1 MKPTLL
7 RKSFAWGT
15 LFTYLLVFASP
26 AAQAAPGPLANIPL
40 FLASPV
46 QPNVMILIDNSG
58 SMDNIIWA
66 AEYDNTIT
74 YADWGQGNGTNRDW
88 NSTNGN
94 KLHSTID
101 QGGCGS
107 GWKRG
112 NNGTSQKCL
121 KLPDPVTGGNTRY
134 TGNYL
139 NYLFATY
146 ADGTDLTQNQ
156 IPQSYRM
163 NVAKSVAT
171 NVVTGISGMRFGIAS
186 FNPSNNT
193 EGGIIGAEC
202 KNVDATHKTT
212 LTNAISGLSSAT
224 WTPLGEAL
232 YEVTRYFRGMT
243 GYYNNGIT
251 YTSPIQYRCQKN
263 FTIVI
268 TDGLPTY
275 DNNFPSN
282 DPDDTLDATRSL
294 PNWDNQAPATTQ
306 AMYPNFPQYSDGFKP
321 ASSQGDEGYSLYL
334 DDMAKFAT
342 DIDLRKAPAND
353 VTGVSFDDSSNN
365 NEFKKQ
371 TLNTYTI
378 GFSAANQ
385 MLQDAAAY
393 GGGQYFTA
401 FDEDTLT
408 AALQQ
413 VVANIASRVGS
424 AAAVAFN
431 TATLSTNSAVY
442 QARFN
447 SAQWS
452 GELLSYAL
460 DPLNGNIAST
470 ESWNAAAK
478 LDSQTSRKILT
489 YNPTLKK
496 GIPFTWNTTNLS
508 AAQQS
513 DLNMG
518 TSSVD
523 NKGADRLAYLRGD
536 RSNEGPG
543 TVAAP
548 KLDFRIRAS
557 VLGDITHS
565 SPVYVG
571 RPDLP
576 YPDTAPFPTSAGSKY
591 SDFKAAQA
599 NRAGIVYVGAN
610 DGMLHGFDAATG
622 EETIAYVPHNL
633 FSANATEGLHYLTDK
648 NYQHRYYV
656 DLGPTVSDV
665 YIATTPG
672 GTVGWKTILI
682 GGEGGGGMGLFA
694 LDVTNPSAFSESGAV
709 PDDVVMWE
717 FSSADDA
724 DLGYT
729 FSKPAVALMNNGKW
743 AVIFGNGYNDG
754 GSGQAKLFIAYL
766 EGGLDGV
773 WTLNTDYLKITTG
786 AGSSGAGAN
795 GLASPTLIDLDN
807 NGTVDRVYAGDLQG
821 NMWAFD
827 LSDASASNWGVAYK
841 QGSTPKPL
849 FVAKNAANVA
859 QAITTKVVVAKH
871 PTEANSSS
879 NTPNLLVFFGTGQ
892 YLVTADQSST
902 STQTFYGVWD
912 KGTKDLNR
920 SNLVAQT
927 FLTGFPADV
936 RVPSD
941 NAVNYNNKS
950 GWYIDLDSTSA
961 ATGERVIT
969 NPKIR
974 DDYVFFNTMIPNT
987 AACSFGGSSW
997 LMSVKLVNGG
1007 NPDKPVFDYN
1017 NDNKVDSTDKVTN
1030 GSQTVAAGGRKI
1042 GSIAAESVFLGK
1054 HQYTANS
1061 GENIDERRTD
1071 TGNTG
1076 GTGRLSWREIRR

>member
-1 MKPTLL
+1 MNMKPASLK
-7 RKSFAWGT
+7 KSFAWGT
-15 LFTYLLVFASP
+15 LFAYLMVFVSP
-26 AAQAAPGPLANIPL
+26 TSQAAPGPLANVPL

-66 AEYDNTIT
+66 TGYDNSTT
-74 YADWGQGNGTNRDW
+74 YPDWGAANSYPWSAGDGNFFHGWVDRGT
-88 NSTNGN
+88 
-94 KLHSTID
+94 
-101 QGGCGS
+101 CAS
-107 GWKRG
+107 GWKRAIR
-112 NNGTSQKCL
+112 NGTTKCL
-121 KLPDPVTGGNTRY
+121 RLPDPVGGGNTRY

-139 NYLFATY
+139 NYLFTTY
-146 ADGTDLTQNQ
+146 ATGTDLTQGQ
-156 IPQSYRM
+156 IPNDYRM
-163 NVAKSVAT
+163 NTAKTVAT
-171 NVVTGISGMRFGIAS
+171 NVVTTIQGMRFGIAS

-193 EGGIIGAEC
+193 EGGIIRAEC
-202 KNVDATHKTT
+202 KNVDTTHKTT
-212 LTNAISGLSSAT
+212 LTNAISGLTSAT

-243 GYYNNGIT
+243 SHYNNGTT
-251 YTSPIQYRCQKN
+251 YTSPVQYRCQKN

-275 DNNFPSN
+275 DNNFPST
-282 DPDDTLDATRSL
+282 DPDDAADNTRAL
-294 PNWDNQAPATTQ
+294 PNWDNLAPNTTV

-321 ASSQGDEGYSLYL
+321 SNNERYEAYSLYL
-334 DDMAKFAT
+334 DDIAKFAA
-342 DIDLRKAPAND
+342 DIDLRKAPLTD
-353 VTGVSFDDSSNN
+353 LTGASFDDSSNN

-378 GFSAANQ
+378 GFSVDNQ

-393 GGGQYFTA
+393 GNGQYFTA
-401 FDEDTLT
+401 TDTTTLT
-408 AALQQ
+408 AALQK
-413 VVANIASRVGS
+413 VVANIASRTGS

-460 DPLNGNIAST
+460 NPINGDIAST
-470 ESWNAAAK
+470 ATWNAATQ
-478 LDSQTSRKILT
+478 LDSQTSRKILS
-489 YNPTLKK
+489 YNPALKK

-508 AAQQS
+508 TSQQN

-518 TSSVD
+518 PSGADS
-523 NKGADRLAYLRGD
+523 KGADRLAYLRGD
-536 RSNEGPG
+536 RSNENTG
-543 TVAAP
+543 
-548 KLDFRIRAS
+548 LQFRPRAS

-565 SPVYVG
+565 NPVYVG
-571 RPDLP
+571 KPDLR
-576 YPDTAPFPTSAGSKY
+576 YPDTAPFPASAGSKY

-599 NRAGIVYVGAN
+599 NRAGTVYVGAN

-622 EETIAYVPHNL
+622 AETIAYIPHNL

-656 DLGPTVSDV
+656 DLGPTVSDA

-672 GTVGWKTILI
+672 GTVSWKTILI

-694 LDVTNPSAFSESGAV
+694 LDITNPSTFSENGTA
-709 PDDVVMWE
+709 PDDTVMWE
-717 FSSADDA
+717 FSNADDA

-743 AVIFGNGYNDG
+743 AAIFGNGYNDG

-786 AGSSGAGAN
+786 TGSSGAGAN
-795 GLASPTLIDLDN
+795 GLATPTLIDLDN

-827 LSDASASNWGVAYK
+827 LSNASASSWGVAYK

-849 FVAKNAANVA
+849 FTARNAANVT
-859 QAITTKVVVAKH
+859 QAITTEAVVAKH
-871 PTEANSSS
+871 PTAANSNS
-879 NTPNLLVFFGTGQ
+879 NAPNLLVFFGTGQ

-927 FLTGFPADV
+927 FLSGFPANV

-941 NAVNYNNKS
+941 NAVNYSNKY
-950 GWYIDLDSTSA
+950 GWYIDLDSASA
-961 ATGERVIT
+961 ATGERVIV
-969 NPKIR
+969 NPSII
-974 DDYVFFNTMIPNT
+974 DDHVLFNTMIPNT

-997 LMSVKLVNGG
+997 LMSVKLINGG
-1007 NPDKPVFDYN
+1007 NPDNPIFDYN
-1017 NDNKVDSTDKVTN
+1017 GDGKIDNADKVTN
-1030 GSQTVAAGGRKI
+1030 GPQTLAAGGQQI
-1042 GSIAAESVFLGK
+1042 DGIAAASAVLGPYRFTATSDGNIYKDSVK
-1054 HQYTANS
+1054 
-1061 GENIDERRTD
+1061 RK
-1071 TGNTG
+1071 TG